1 MRERRNHAAHDK
13 NESQTAKAA
22 LHSSPVICDVLSHRK
37 TEPNHAGVNYAIDDA
52 VELIL
57 LPEEQHKKNESL
69 GALFDNWSRD
79 HGAKIFTG
87 AHVVGCR
94 SDDDLI
100 GSIENESEEHCDRS
114 TPKEGR
120 GQHPHWLRFGAIKPQ
135 QKHNIDRHPPR
146 VPNT

>member
-57 LPEEQHKKNESL
+57 LPEEQNKKNESL
-69 GALFDNWSRD
+69 CALFDNRSRD
-79 HGAKIFTG
+79 HGSKIFTG
-87 AHVVGCR
+87 AHFVGSR
-94 SDDDLI
+94 SDHNHI
-100 GSIENESEEHCDRS
+100 RCINNQTPKNIYHS
-114 TPKEGR
+114 TPK
-120 GQHPHWLRFGAIKPQ
+120 
-135 QKHNIDRHPPR
+135 D
-146 VPNT
+146 